1 MKTTSPH
8 LKRLLIC
15 FMMLT
20 AMTGICKA
28 QDGIKEYKGTVIASD
43 TNKPLESA
51 IVSLMGA
58 NISTVTN
65 SEGLFI
71 LKIED
76 NLTAKT
82 LLVSHPGYKN
92 KEVQIVNFTDSD
104 FEIVLDENATQLT
117 EVALT
122 TFKQAENL
130 IKEVFK
136 KKAENNQNLSVMMTA
151 FYRETIKRRRTN
163 VSLTEAVVNLYKKPY
178 LSNAKDE
185 IELQIARKST
195 NYKKFDTLAV
205 KLKGGPFTTVY
216 LDIMKYPEYIFTN
229 ETIPEYDFS
238 FDSPSSINNRPVY
251 VVNFKQK
258 ETVAALRYQGQLF
271 IDAESLALASANY
284 SLYLDGKA
292 SARDFL
298 TAKKPRDVIVY
309 PTEALYKVN
318 YREKDGRWFYG
329 YGKVDLTF
337 KVNKKRKLFNQVYTV
352 SSEMAITDW
361 NIYDAENHK
370 KSKERLRPSMILA
383 DRISGFSNPNFWG
396 RYNLIEPEKSIES
409 AIEKIKKQMRKNA
422 EKAEDSEKGKP

>member
-1 MKTTSPH
+1 MKAIHNTAKS
-8 LKRLLIC
+8 RVIV
-15 FMMLT
+15 FMMFLISIGIST
-20 AMTGICKA
+20 AQT
-28 QDGIKEYKGTVIASD
+28 QIKTIKGTVIGEDSR
-43 TNKPLESA
+43 KPLESA
-51 IVSLMGA
+51 IVSLMAA

-65 SEGLFI
+65 AEGKFI

-76 NLTAKT
+76 NIDAKT
-82 LLVSHPGYKN
+82 VMVSHPGYKN
-92 KEVQIVNFTDSD
+92 KAVDIGLFAVED
-104 FEIVLDENATQLT
+104 FEIVLNENPTQLNI
-117 EVALT
+117 VALT

-130 IKEVFK
+130 VKEVFK

-361 NIYDAENHK
+361 DIYDAENHK